1 MSLQPSPRIRGIQS
15 PIDIGFFIGAIALIV
30 VGWVSHRGTAR
41 LHEQGVLDQ
50 RTYEVMRA
58 LDRLESDLDRAPSD
72 TTLIRM
78 ADELARLR
86 VLTSDNPARQAS
98 LDTLRAALD
107 NPVRDE
113 ARAVILRMENSE
125 QRLLNVRQVATDQS
139 ARRATTI
146 IVFSTV
152 LAVLLMAIAL
162 ALLHDDLQRRRTA
175 ELALQASEV
184 KYRQLVEQAADA
196 ILIVDSRA
204 VCLEGN
210 ARAAQILGRPQS
222 EIRGLPLNAF
232 VQAEGD
238 RGPVLPM
245 LRYGH
250 VTTGEFWVTRPDG
263 GRVAVEVRA
272 TMLEDGRVQV
282 IARDV
287 SERKEVER
295 VKDEFVSVV
304 SHELRTPLTSI
315 RGALGLLAAGRL
327 DAAPDKRK
335 RMLELAASNT
345 DRLIRLIND
354 ILDIERMRS
363 GGVTFDRAER
373 SAADLV
379 GNAVDVMRPIA
390 DREGVALNTDADDLR
405 IFADPDRMTQT
416 LTNLIDNAIK
426 FSPRDSSIDISVHRD
441 GRFALFEVRDR
452 GRGIPPAMRDSVFK
466 RFQQVDN
473 SDSREKGGTGL
484 GLAICRSIVE
494 QHGGRIW
501 VESDVGQGSA
511 FRFTIPLFGAEQPIV
526 GDSDHPRILV
536 CDADSDLVD
545 VVRTTLAAR
554 GYQVAGA
561 LRGREAVEQYDQ
573 TGADLVIS
581 ELALPDISGLR
592 VLRHIHSATP
602 ETLIVVY
609 TAQYVGDDERDFIRN
624 VGGVI
629 VTKARTSPE
638 QLADEVDRLLME
650 RTQSSAASTLS
661 PDHEPG

>member
-1 MSLQPSPRIRGIQS
+1 MPRLRGIQT
-15 PIDIGFFIGAIALIV
+15 PIDIGFFIGAVALIV
-30 VGWVSHRGTAR
+30 VGWVSHRGTTR
-41 LHEQGVLDQ
+41 LHEQGALVEH
-50 RTYEVMRA
+50 TYEVLRV

-72 TTLIRM
+72 TNLIRI
-78 ADELARLR
+78 ANELARLR
-86 VLTSDNPARQAS
+86 ILTVDNPTQGTR
-98 LDTLRAALD
+98 LDTLRTMLD
-107 NPVRDE
+107 SPGREN
-113 ARAVILRMENSE
+113 ARGLIVRMEDAE
-125 QRLLNVRQVATDQS
+125 QRLLNVRQAATDQS
-139 ARRATTI
+139 ARRATAI

-175 ELALQASEV
+175 ELALQGSEV

-196 ILIVDSRA
+196 ILIVDSQA
-204 VCLEGN
+204 VCVEGN
-210 ARAAQILGRPQS
+210 ARAAQILGRPQT
-222 EIRGLPLNAF
+222 EIPGLPLSSF
-232 VQAEGD
+232 VQSDGNS
-238 RGPVLPM
+238 GPVLPM

-263 GRVAVEVRA
+263 SRVAVEVRA

-327 DAAPDKRK
+327 DAAPDKRT
-335 RMLELAASNT
+335 RMLDLAAANT

-354 ILDIERMRS
+354 ILDIERIRS
-363 GGVTFDRAER
+363 GGVTFDRAEL
-373 SAADLV
+373 SVAGLV
-379 GNAVDVMRPIA
+379 ANAVEVMRPIA
-390 DREGVALNTDADDLR
+390 DREGVSINTDIDDLH

-416 LTNLIDNAIK
+416 MTNLIDNAIK
-426 FSPRDSSIDISVHRD
+426 FSPRDSAITISVHRD
-441 GRFALFEVRDR
+441 GRFAMFEVRDR

-501 VESDVGQGSA
+501 VESEIGTGSA
-511 FRFTIPLFGAEQPIV
+511 FRFTIPLFRAEQPIV

-536 CDADSDLVD
+536 CDGDTDLVD

-561 LRGREAVEQYDQ
+561 LRGREAVEEFDQ
-573 TGADLVIS
+573 GGADLVIS
-581 ELALPDISGLR
+581 DLTLPDISGLR
-592 VLRHIHSATP
+592 VLRHIHSAAP
-602 ETLIVVY
+602 DTLIIVY
-609 TAQYVGDDERDFIRN
+609 TAMYLGHEEQAFIRN

-650 RTQSSAASTLS
+650 RTQSAAAATLS
-661 PDHEPG
+661 PDHDPG